1 MKQHFR
7 GYSLSAGALT
17 AAALFFIPHEAYA
30 MHIMEGFLP
39 PLLEHFLAR
48 AVYSFPDCRLSFP
61 Q

>member
-17 AAALFFIPHEAYA
+17 AAALFLYLTRLMLCISWRDFS
-30 MHIMEGFLP
+30 